1 MKGIYTNN
9 ILLKYL
15 VVEYLS
21 LNAPRAITKLRI
33 SKKIEDVE
41 RNFYCNVLHYSVKGQ
56 LTGNL
61 YHN

>member
-21 LNAPRAITKLRI
+21 LNAPRAITKDI
-33 SKKIEDVE
+33 QIEDVE
-41 RNFYCNVLHYSVKGQ
+41 RNFDCNVLHYSVKGQ